1 MGVYLVGVYL
11 FRWYPIGYTGDER
24 HISWW
29 GYRFGWVRA
38 TVSAH
43 RLKHLVR
50 NNSMN
55 HEPSTYTGNITLTV
69 QQMMEIHK
77 AIRSRLMFLAIETND
92 EQHPYRHDDIQV
104 LLSVAELLDEH
115 EKRAVDEW
123 EQKVAQTEAN
133 QLNDEEALRRFLD
146 GN

>member
-1 MGVYLVGVYL
+1 
-11 FRWYPIGYTGDER
+11 
-24 HISWW
+24 
-29 GYRFGWVRA
+29 
-38 TVSAH
+38 
-43 RLKHLVR
+43 VR

-55 HEPSTYTGNITLTV
+55 HEPSTYTGDITLTV

-92 EQHPYRHDDIQV
+92 EQHPFRHDDIQV

-133 QLNDEEALRRFLD
+133 QLNDEEALRKFLD